1 MSTLVLAIE
10 TVGNDWDSFAESAKE
25 SLVKSHLK
33 DNLLSPEHLEIK
45 DHKQRLLDKLSLS
58 PFTGQIIS
66 LAMYDIER
74 DLGAVYFVSEYET
87 GSFNDNS
94 FTYKVRTEREII
106 EDFWEGANSYDTFV
120 TFNGRSFTLP
130 FLYHR
135 SAIHKIKLTIEIAR
149 ERSVLH
155 QTLPYHVDLL
165 DEMTRQGNV
174 QPRPT
179 LAVLANAYGV
189 DYQPACS
196 GEAVTEFF
204 RQKKFRDLANRNAT
218 NVTTIT
224 TLYKIWKQYLAPIA
238 FINTLEM

>member
-1 MSTLVLAIE
+1 MATLVLAIE
-10 TVGNDWDSFAESAKE
+10 TIGNDWDSFAESAKE

-33 DNLLSPEHLEIK
+33 YSELTTEHLEIAE
-45 DHKQRLLDKLSLS
+45 HKQRLLDKLSLS

-74 DLGAVYFVSEYET
+74 DLGAVYFVSDNET
-87 GSFNDNS
+87 GSFVDDY
-94 FTYKVRTEREII
+94 FTYKVRTEQEII

-130 FLYHR
+130 FLYQR
-135 SAIHKIKLTIEIAR
+135 SAVHKIKPTVEIAK
-149 ERSVLH
+149 ERSVLR
-155 QTLPYHVDLL
+155 QALPYHVDLL
-165 DEMTRQGNV
+165 DEMTWQGNM
-174 QPRPT
+174 PTRPT

-189 DYQPACS
+189 AYRPECG
-196 GEAVTEFF
+196 GEAVAEFF
-204 RQKKFRDLANRNAT
+204 RQKKFRHLAHRNAT